1 MNSGLV
7 VLCAG
12 GHGQDI
18 AAIVSASGQ
27 NFVGFLDDHVDG
39 PNILGPCIDVEQFDQ
54 YLIGHNDSRV
64 REQMDIPAKAAR
76 AIHPTAAVHK
86 TVQALPGSVI
96 GAHTTIG
103 PKTRIGRHSHING
116 NVFITRAQIGDF
128 VTIGPGATICGDVTI
143 GAGCQIGAGAVIS
156 NLATLGPRVTIGAG
170 TVVLPRQELPPN
182 STWVGT
188 PARRIK

>member
-1 MNSGLV
+1 MKPIV

-18 AAIVSASGQ
+18 AAIVKNSGHP
-27 NFVGFLDDHVDG
+27 FAGYLDDNIDG
-39 PNILGPCIDVEQFDQ
+39 PDILGPCLDLEFYDN
-54 YLIGHNDSRV
+54 YLIGHNDSRI
-64 REQMDIPAKAAR
+64 REQMDRAEGAAI
-76 AIHPTAAVHK
+76 AIHASAAVHL
-86 TVQALPGSVI
+86 TLQALPGVVI

-103 PKTRIGRHSHING
+103 PKTRLGRHSHVNG

-143 GAGCQIGAGAVIS
+143 GAGSQIGAGAVIS
-156 NLATLGPRVTIGAG
+156 NLANLGPRVTIGAG

-188 PARRIK
+188 PAKRIK

>member
-1 MNSGLV
+1 MKPIV

-18 AAIVSASGQ
+18 AAIVKNSGQ
-27 NFVGFLDDHVDG
+27 PFAGYLDDNIDG
-39 PNILGPCIDVEQFDQ
+39 PDILGPCLDLEFYDN
-54 YLIGHNDSRV
+54 YLIGHNDSRI
-64 REQMDIPAKAAR
+64 REQMDRAEGAAI
-76 AIHPTAAVHK
+76 AIHASAAVHL
-86 TVQALPGSVI
+86 TLQALPGVVI

-103 PKTRIGRHSHING
+103 PKTRLGRHSHVNG

-143 GAGCQIGAGAVIS
+143 GAGSQIGAGAVIS
-156 NLATLGPRVTIGAG
+156 NLANLGPRVTIGAG
-170 TVVLPRQELPPN
+170 TVILPRQELPPN

>member
-1 MNSGLV
+1 VKPIV

-18 AAIVSASGQ
+18 AAIVKNSGQ
-27 NFVGFLDDHVDG
+27 PFAGYLDDNIDG
-39 PNILGPCIDVEQFDQ
+39 PDILGPCLDLELYDN
-54 YLIGHNDSRV
+54 YLIGHNDSRI
-64 REQMDIPAKAAR
+64 REQMDRAEGAAI
-76 AIHPTAAVHK
+76 AIHASAAVHL
-86 TVQALPGSVI
+86 TLQALPGVVI

-103 PKTRIGRHSHING
+103 PKTRLGRHSHVNG

-143 GAGCQIGAGAVIS
+143 GAGSQIGAGAVIS
-156 NLATLGPRVTIGAG
+156 NLANLGPRVTIGAG

>member
-1 MNSGLV
+1 MKPII

-18 AAIVSASGQ
+18 AAIVKNSGQ
-27 NFVGFLDDHVDG
+27 PFAGYLDDHIDG
-39 PNILGPCIDVEQFDQ
+39 PDILGPCLDLELYEN
-54 YLIGHNDSRV
+54 YLIGHNDSRI
-64 REQMDIPAKAAR
+64 REQMDRAEGAAT
-76 AIHPTAAVHK
+76 AIHASAAVHL
-86 TVQALPGSVI
+86 TLQALPGVVI

-103 PKTRIGRHSHING
+103 PKTRLGRHSHING

-143 GAGCQIGAGAVIS
+143 GAGSQIGAGAVIS
-156 NLATLGPRVTIGAG
+156 NLANLGPRVTIGAG
-170 TVVLPRQELPPN
+170 AVVLPRQTLPPN
-182 STWVGT
+182 STWVGV

>member
-1 MNSGLV
+1 MKPIV

-18 AAIVSASGQ
+18 AAIVKNSGQ
-27 NFVGFLDDHVDG
+27 PFAGYLDDNIDG
-39 PNILGPCIDVEQFDQ
+39 PDILGPCLDLELYDN
-54 YLIGHNDSRV
+54 YLIGHNDSRI
-64 REQMDIPAKAAR
+64 REQMDRAEGAAI
-76 AIHPTAAVHK
+76 AIHASAAVHL
-86 TVQALPGSVI
+86 TLQALPGVVI

-103 PKTRIGRHSHING
+103 PKTRLGRHSHVNG

-143 GAGCQIGAGAVIS
+143 GAGSQIGAGAVIS
-156 NLATLGPRVTIGAG
+156 NLANLGPRVTIGAG

-182 STWVGT
+182 STWVGI

>member
-1 MNSGLV
+1 MKPIV

-18 AAIVSASGQ
+18 AAIVKNSGQ
-27 NFVGFLDDHVDG
+27 PFAGYLDDNIDG
-39 PNILGPCIDVEQFDQ
+39 PDILGPCLDLEFYDN
-54 YLIGHNDSRV
+54 YLIGHNDSRI
-64 REQMDIPAKAAR
+64 REQMDRAEGAAI
-76 AIHPTAAVHK
+76 AIHASAAVHL
-86 TVQALPGSVI
+86 TLQALPGVVI

-103 PKTRIGRHSHING
+103 PKTRVGRHSHVNG

-143 GAGCQIGAGAVIS
+143 GAGSQIGAGAVIS

-170 TVVLPRQELPPN
+170 TVVLPRQQLPPN

>member
-1 MNSGLV
+1 MKPIV

-18 AAIVSASGQ
+18 AAILKDSQ
-27 NFVGFLDDHVDG
+27 NPFAGYLDDHIDG
-39 PNILGPCIDVEQFDQ
+39 PDILGPCIDLELYDR
-54 YLIGHNDSRV
+54 YLIGHNDSRI
-64 REQMDIPAKAAR
+64 REQMDRAEGAAT
-76 AIHPTAAVHK
+76 AIHPSAVLDS
-86 TVQALPGSVI
+86 TLQAFPGVVI

-103 PKTRIGRHSHING
+103 PKTRLGRHSHING

-156 NLATLGPRVTIGAG
+156 NLAELGPRVTVGAG
-170 TVVLPRQELPPN
+170 TIVLPRTKLPPN
-182 STWVGT
+182 SIWVGN

>member
-1 MNSGLV
+1 VKPIV

-18 AAIVSASGQ
+18 AAIVKNSGQ
-27 NFVGFLDDHVDG
+27 PFAGYLDDNIDG
-39 PNILGPCIDVEQFDQ
+39 PDILGPCLDLELYDN
-54 YLIGHNDSRV
+54 YLIGHNDSRI
-64 REQMDIPAKAAR
+64 REQMDRAEGAAI
-76 AIHPTAAVHK
+76 AIHASAAVHL
-86 TVQALPGSVI
+86 TLQALPGVVI

-103 PKTRIGRHSHING
+103 PKTRLGRHSHINA

-143 GAGCQIGAGAVIS
+143 GAGSQIGAGAVIS
-156 NLATLGPRVTIGAG
+156 NLANLGPRVTIGAG

>member
-1 MNSGLV
+1 MKPIV

-18 AAIVSASGQ
+18 AAIVKNSGQ
-27 NFVGFLDDHVDG
+27 PFAGYLDDNVDG
-39 PNILGPCIDVEQFDQ
+39 PDILGPCLDLELYKN
-54 YLIGHNDSRV
+54 YLIGHNDSRI
-64 REQMDIPAKAAR
+64 REQMDRAEGAAI
-76 AIHPTAAVHK
+76 AIHASAAVHL
-86 TVQALPGSVI
+86 TLQALPGVVI

-103 PKTRIGRHSHING
+103 PKTRVGRHSHING

-170 TVVLPRQELPPN
+170 TVVLPRQQLPPN

>member
-1 MNSGLV
+1 MKPIV

-18 AAIVSASGQ
+18 AAIVKNSGQ
-27 NFVGFLDDHVDG
+27 PFAGYLDDNIDG
-39 PNILGPCIDVEQFDQ
+39 PDILGPCLDLELYDN
-54 YLIGHNDSRV
+54 YLIGHNDSRI
-64 REQMDIPAKAAR
+64 REQMDRAEGAAI
-76 AIHPTAAVHK
+76 AIHASAAVHL
-86 TVQALPGSVI
+86 TLQALPGVVI

-103 PKTRIGRHSHING
+103 PKTRLGRHSHVNG

-143 GAGCQIGAGAVIS
+143 GAGSQIGAGAVIS
-156 NLATLGPRVTIGAG
+156 NLANLGPRVTIGAG

>member
-1 MNSGLV
+1 MKPIV

-18 AAIVSASGQ
+18 AAIVKNSGQ
-27 NFVGFLDDHVDG
+27 PFAGYLDDNIDG
-39 PNILGPCIDVEQFDQ
+39 PDILGPCLDLEFYDN
-54 YLIGHNDSRV
+54 YLIGHNDSRI
-64 REQMDIPAKAAR
+64 REQMDRAEGAAI
-76 AIHPTAAVHK
+76 AIHASAAVHL
-86 TVQALPGSVI
+86 TLQALPGVVI

-103 PKTRIGRHSHING
+103 PKTRLGRHSHVNG

-143 GAGCQIGAGAVIS
+143 GAGSQIGAGAVIS
-156 NLATLGPRVTIGAG
+156 NLANLGPRVTIGAG

>member
-1 MNSGLV
+1 MKPIV

-18 AAIVSASGQ
+18 AAIVKNSGQ
-27 NFVGFLDDHVDG
+27 PFAGYLDDHIDG
-39 PNILGPCIDVEQFDQ
+39 PDILGPCLDLELYEN
-54 YLIGHNDSRV
+54 YLIGHNDSRI
-64 REQMDIPAKAAR
+64 REQMDRAEGAAT
-76 AIHPTAAVHK
+76 AIHASAAVHL
-86 TVQALPGSVI
+86 TLQALPGVVI

-103 PKTRIGRHSHING
+103 PKTRLGRHSHING

-143 GAGCQIGAGAVIS
+143 GAGSQIGAGAVIS
-156 NLATLGPRVTIGAG
+156 NLANLGPRVTIGAG
-170 TVVLPRQELPPN
+170 AVVLPRQTLPPN
-182 STWVGT
+182 STWVGV

>member
-1 MNSGLV
+1 VKPVV

-18 AAIVSASGQ
+18 AAILKSSHQ
-27 NFVGFLDDHVDG
+27 NFVGYLDDHVDG
-39 PNILGPCIDVEQFDQ
+39 PDILGPCIDVEFFDG
-54 YLIGHNDSRV
+54 YLIGHNDSRI
-64 REQMDIPAKAAR
+64 REQMDRAEGAAI
-76 AIHPTAAVHK
+76 AIHSSAAVDL
-86 TVQALPGSVI
+86 TLQAFPGVVI

-103 PKTRIGRHSHING
+103 PKTRLGRHSHING

-143 GAGCQIGAGAVIS
+143 GAGCQIGAGSVIS
-156 NLATLGPRVTIGAG
+156 NLSTLGPRVTIGAG
-170 TVVLPRQELPPN
+170 TVVLPRQTLPPN

>member
-1 MNSGLV
+1 MKPIV

-18 AAIVSASGQ
+18 AAIVKNSGQ
-27 NFVGFLDDHVDG
+27 PFAGYLDDNIDG
-39 PNILGPCIDVEQFDQ
+39 PDILGPCLDLEFYDN
-54 YLIGHNDSRV
+54 YLIGHNDSRI
-64 REQMDIPAKAAR
+64 REQMDRAEGAAI
-76 AIHPTAAVHK
+76 AIHASAAVHL
-86 TVQALPGSVI
+86 TLQALPGVVI

-103 PKTRIGRHSHING
+103 PKTRLGRHSHVNG

-143 GAGCQIGAGAVIS
+143 GAGSQIGAGAVIS
-156 NLATLGPRVTIGAG
+156 NLANLGPRVTIGAG
-170 TVVLPRQELPPN
+170 TVVLPKQELPPN

>member
-1 MNSGLV
+1 MKPIV

-18 AAIVSASGQ
+18 AAIGKNSGQ
-27 NFVGFLDDHVDG
+27 PFAGYLDDNIDG
-39 PNILGPCIDVEQFDQ
+39 PDILGPCLDLEFYDN
-54 YLIGHNDSRV
+54 YLIGHNDSRI
-64 REQMDIPAKAAR
+64 REQMDRAEGAAI
-76 AIHPTAAVHK
+76 AIHASAAVHL
-86 TVQALPGSVI
+86 TLQALPGVVI

-103 PKTRIGRHSHING
+103 PKTRLGRHSHVNG

-143 GAGCQIGAGAVIS
+143 GAGSQIGAGAVIS
-156 NLATLGPRVTIGAG
+156 NLANLGPRVTIGAG